1 MCHEGVFAAPS
12 QVPRP
17 RWSAAR
23 VLAILP
29 AMQAGEQ
36 QIIPARQGRAV
47 LLAAGDQA
55 AIVNT
60 HGTQVLDTWAF
71 AADNP
76 AEYMSMEHTRS
87 VNSRWSPRV
96 GTVFVSTR
104 RCKMLTLVA
113 DTSPGVHDMLLC
125 ACSPEIYQEL
135 GCTGWHASCE
145 ENLKTALEA
154 VGITAPCVPAPL
166 NLFMNV
172 PIESSGTLDRAP
184 PASRPGDRVVL
195 RAEMDVWLVLS
206 ACPQDITPINGAQR
220 TPADAHLMLL

>member
-1 MCHEGVFAAPS
+1 
-12 QVPRP
+12 
-17 RWSAAR
+17 
-23 VLAILP
+23 
-29 AMQAGEQ
+29 MQSGERQ
-36 QIIPARQGRAV
+36 TIPARQGHAV
-47 LLAAGDQA
+47 RLTPGDQV

-71 AADNP
+71 AVDEP

-87 VNSRWSPRV
+87 VNSRWSPTI

-104 RCKMLTLVA
+104 RRKMLTLVE

-125 ACSPEIYQEL
+125 ACSPEIYREL

-145 ENLKTALEA
+145 ENLKAALA
-154 VGITAPCVPAPL
+154 AAGVVPPCVPAPL

-172 PIESSGTLDRAP
+172 PIQCSGTLDRAP
-184 PASRPGDRVVL
+184 PTSRPGDQVVL
-195 RAEMDVWLVLS
+195 RAEMALWLVLS

-220 TPADAHLMLL
+220 TPTDAHIMML